1 LVFLR
6 GQIIKLDGMPKQ
18 QIKNQ
23 LTFITQ
29 LLYLIEILSQIIN
42 ESEWGLYV

>member
-6 GQIIKLDGMPKQ
+6 EQIIQLGVMPKQ